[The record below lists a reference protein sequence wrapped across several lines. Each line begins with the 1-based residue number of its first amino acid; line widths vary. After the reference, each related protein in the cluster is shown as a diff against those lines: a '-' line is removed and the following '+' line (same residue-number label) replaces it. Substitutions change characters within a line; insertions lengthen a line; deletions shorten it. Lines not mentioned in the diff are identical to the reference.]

1 MITVFIRVRR
11 AILRLERNK
20 LFSLAAEQVALGR
33 PSRSASRMYS
43 LARARLTE
51 KPSAGVL
58 RVMTTPPSRYN
69 GINLYLR
76 RR

>member
-33 PSRSASRMYS
+33 PSRSRQVLPRQNPAHREAQCWR
-43 LARARLTE
+43 LARHDQPSLTVQLNQSL
-51 KPSAGVL
+51 P
-58 RVMTTPPSRYN
+58 
-69 GINLYLR
+69 
-76 RR
+76 